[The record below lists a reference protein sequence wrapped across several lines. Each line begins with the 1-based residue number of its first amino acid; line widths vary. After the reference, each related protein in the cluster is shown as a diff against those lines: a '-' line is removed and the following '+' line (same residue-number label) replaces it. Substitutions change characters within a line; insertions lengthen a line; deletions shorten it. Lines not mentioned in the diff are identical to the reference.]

1 MKNYGRQYPCIT
13 IKETKQ
19 TTFHSL
25 DVVVDF
31 NCPCHQSSPC
41 YHLCTG
47 NMKWGNNFIDET
59 HTSRKH
65 IGKLYDQRQVVL
77 KWSHTPKD
85 AVSTKSTNITLLS
98 VIRCR
103 KCRLYFP
110 ASFDKKCEN
119 SLSMNLLIQH
129 SKECHK
135 KIVNEWNHHQSLS
148 IKSLR

>member
-1 MKNYGRQYPCIT
+1 MNSLIGENGSFYKCLGCEASWT
-13 IKETKQ
+13 ISNENISKIVSH
-19 TTFHSL
+19 F
-25 DVVVDF
+25 
-31 NCPCHQSSPC
+31 SP
-41 YHLCTG
+41 
-47 NMKWGNNFIDET
+47 KWGNNFIDET

-110 ASFDKKCEN
+110 ASFDKKSEN